1 MIVPRVGPEIVTG
14 STRLKAGTATKMV
27 LNMLTTGAMIR
38 IGKTYGNLMVDLRAT
53 NTKLVARTRRIVAML
68 TGVTEDE
75 AERLVAAADGE
86 LKTAVVAKQRNV
98 SPAEARK
105 LLAAADGHL
114 RRAIGGDGDGDR

>member
-1 MIVPRVGPEIVTG
+1 
-14 STRLKAGTATKMV
+14 
-27 LNMLTTGAMIR
+27 
-38 IGKTYGNLMVDLRAT
+38 MVDLRAT